1 MFVVRYDADKRN
13 HLAKHTDDG
22 SISFNVLLND
32 DFDDGGT
39 RFWNRLL
46 GEPFAH
52 VNPKQI
58 GQVLLNSAMIQHEG
72 MHITRGT
79 RTIFVGFLSVD
90 RYDPFSFSSSDNDE
104 DDNDDDNDEEDGAL
118 GEGRG
123 PPPAA
128 ISKRR
133 KAGGTYTGLSWWA
146 SWGSLAW
153 CTRKFKDGYQAAE
166 ARINVLHEESWMN
179 HGWVRS
185 LFHDVFH
192 VLTWLGDVF
201 EPHRSVNLVDA
212 KHRDEYIKLLDQYH
226 QHNEQQKER
235 QQQQEE
241 GEGVSRREKKKQRH
255 RRDGAVWF
263 EGQQIN
269 TDITG
274 ELNAYWQ
281 TRLLNKHRF
290 TDSEL

>member
-52 VNPKQI
+52 VNPKQV

-90 RYDPFSFSSSDNDE
+90 RYDPFSFSNDDN
-104 DDNDDDNDEEDGAL
+104 NDDDDDEGED
-118 GEGRG
+118 G
-123 PPPAA
+123 PPPS
-128 ISKRR
+128 IPSSK
-133 KAGGTYTGLSWWA
+133 KNGGGGGTYTGLSWWA
-146 SWGSLAW
+146 SWGSLSW

-166 ARINVLHEESWMN
+166 ARLHVLHRDSWMN
-179 HGWVRS
+179 HAYVRS
-185 LFHDVFH
+185 LFNDVVH

-201 EPHRSVNLVDA
+201 EPHRSVNLVDS
-212 KHRDEYIKLLDQYH
+212 KDRDEYIKLLDQYH
-226 QHNEQQKER
+226 HYYEQQKK
-235 QQQQEE
+235 QQQEDIAE
-241 GEGVSRREKKKQRH
+241 QQGVGHGGEK

-274 ELNAYWQ
+274 EINAYWQ